1 MPPDISQDRSVVS
14 ASAKIRTFDGETPL
28 QVMARQGHV
37 AQTSMTSL
45 ERFPYYTA
53 FPFAWY
59 PIVVGETLAAGE
71 VRSVRLLARD
81 LVLWRDEDGTAHVM
95 DAYCPHLGANLGIG
109 GRVEG
114 CHLVCPYHWWSWDA
128 DGRNVSIPYSDR
140 VNSKARVRTYPT
152 VERNGFVMFWFHPD
166 ADQSPLWEVPEL
178 PEYLSDEWI
187 AVEPAEWVVRCP
199 WP

>member
-59 PIVVGETLAAGE
+59 PIVVGESLA
-71 VRSVRLLARD
+71 VLVPPRSRPVT
-81 LVLWRDEDGTAHVM
+81 VVGST
-95 DAYCPHLGANLGIG
+95 GIP
-109 GRVEG
+109 RVSEG
-114 CHLVCPYHWWSWDA
+114 
-128 DGRNVSIPYSDR
+128 
-140 VNSKARVRTYPT
+140 
-152 VERNGFVMFWFHPD
+152 
-166 ADQSPLWEVPEL
+166 
-178 PEYLSDEWI
+178 
-187 AVEPAEWVVRCP
+187 
-199 WP
+199 